1 MDVRSLAMMFAGL
14 MMGVA
19 AIAPMA
25 GCTPSTAQ
33 QYACPAGV
41 PWVPD
46 DYANGAGNGFLVG
59 DRRESVFGWA
69 AVRHRALFSRSVPRS
84 FSSVA
89 ELNAEDL
96 ALCRTGGFGDGRRAL
111 FF

>member
-1 MDVRSLAMMFAGL
+1 MDVRSFAMMFAGL

-25 GCTPSTAQ
+25 GCAPSTAQ

-46 DYANGAGNGFLVG
+46 DYANGKWVPSHCLGQ
-59 DRRESVFGWA
+59 A
-69 AVRHRALFSRSVPRS
+69 AQ
-84 FSSVA
+84 
-89 ELNAEDL
+89 
-96 ALCRTGGFGDGRRAL
+96 
-111 FF
+111 